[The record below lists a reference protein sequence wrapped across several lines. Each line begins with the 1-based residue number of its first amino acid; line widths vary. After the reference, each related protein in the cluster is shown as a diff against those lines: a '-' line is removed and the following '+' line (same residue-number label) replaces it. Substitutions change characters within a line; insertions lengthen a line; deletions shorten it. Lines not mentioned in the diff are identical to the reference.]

1 MTPQRRLERWLE
13 TELGLRNASV
23 GTRLGGGN
31 SNVTQ
36 LLRHDGGL
44 AVLRRPPDDT
54 ISPSAGAGVT
64 REYGMLKALHG
75 HVKVPRP
82 LGYCEDLAVA
92 GHVFS
97 VIEHVPGVAITETLP
112 ESHSSDAET
121 VSRLGTELVDALA
134 AVHQVD
140 WRALGMRAPEAPERY
155 VAKQIARLR
164 KLRAEESG
172 RPLPLVEELARW
184 LTERLPEPPP
194 ATVIHGDFHLDNT
207 LFSTA
212 APQLTAIIDW
222 ELATIGDPYAD
233 LGLLLAFWG
242 PRSIEPPGFAFVQK
256 VSRMYNGTITRRA
269 LAERWSVQ
277 TGLGIEHLDTYIVFA
292 LWRLASIVEGAY
304 ILHQRGRVDSD
315 YARRLEHDVPAM
327 LEEAADIA
335 YGR

>member
-1 MTPQRRLERWLE
+1 VTPQRRLERWVE
-13 TELGLRNASV
+13 TELGLRNASA
-23 GTRLGGGN
+23 GARLGGGN

-36 LLRHDGGL
+36 LIRHDDGL

-82 LGYCEDLAVA
+82 LGYCDDLAVA

-97 VIEHVPGVAITETLP
+97 VIEHVPGVAISETLP
-112 ESHSSDAET
+112 AGYAHDAAT
-121 VSRLGTELVDALA
+121 VSALGTELVDALA
-134 AVHQVD
+134 AVHRVD

-172 RPLPLVEELARW
+172 RPLPLIEELARW
-184 LTERLPEPPP
+184 LTEKLPEPPP
-194 ATVIHGDFHLDNT
+194 ATVIHGDYHLDNT
-207 LFSTA
+207 LFSSA
-212 APQLTAIIDW
+212 APELKAIIDW

-242 PRSIEPPGFAFVQK
+242 PRSVEPPGFAFVQK
-256 VSRMYNGTITRRA
+256 VSRMDGGVIGRRA
-269 LAERWSVQ
+269 LAERWSAR
-277 TGLGIEHLDTYIVFA
+277 TGLDLEPLDAYIVFA

-304 ILHQRGRVDSD
+304 ILYQRGRVDSD
-315 YARRLEHDVPAM
+315 YARGLEHDVPAM

-335 YGR
+335 FRR

>member
-1 MTPQRRLERWLE
+1 MPQRRLERWLE
-13 TELGLRNASV
+13 TELGLRNANA

-36 LLRHDGGL
+36 LIRHDDGL

-54 ISPSAGAGVT
+54 IAASAGAGVA

-75 HVKVPRP
+75 RVKVPRP
-82 LGYCEDLAVA
+82 LGYCDDLTVA

-112 ESHSSDAET
+112 ADYAADATT
-121 VSRLGTELVDALA
+121 VSALGIELVDALA
-134 AVHQVD
+134 TVHQVD
-140 WRALGMRAPEAPERY
+140 WRAIGMKAPEAPERY
-155 VAKQIARLR
+155 ATKQIARLR
-164 KLRAEESG
+164 RLRAEGTG
-172 RPLPLVEELARW
+172 RPLPLIEELARW
-184 LTERLPEPPP
+184 LTERLPASPP
-194 ATVIHGDFHLDNT
+194 ATVIHGDYHLDNT
-207 LFSTA
+207 LFATTA
-212 APQLTAIIDW
+212 PRLQAIIDW

-242 PRSIEPPGFAFVQK
+242 PRSIDPPGFAFVQR
-256 VSRMYNGTITRRA
+256 VSRMDGGVITRRA
-269 LAERWSVQ
+269 LAERWSAH
-277 TGLGIEHLDTYIVFA
+277 TGLDLEHLDTYVVFA

-304 ILHQRGRVDSD
+304 ILYQRGQVDSD

-335 YGR
+335 LRR